1 MLNILLPNVLEAV
14 MEIEIGKRYYLD
26 IEEFAKS
33 PEGEDSHTFCE
44 MFRKTNRMVT
54 VADRVDSLRF
64 EVDEEYKDKMDRWG
78 KYFTVGNEEEFIKF
92 LHSTEYPPVALLELE
107 IIGLDAE

>member
-1 MLNILLPNVLEAV
+1 

-26 IEEFAKS
+26 IEAFAKS
-33 PEGEDSHTFCE
+33 PEGEDSQTFCE

-54 VADRVDSLRF
+54 VADRVSSFRF
-64 EVDEEYKDKMDRWG
+64 EVDEEYRHKMSIWG
-78 KYFTVGNEEEFIKF
+78 TYFTVSDEKEFIKF
-92 LHSTEYPPVALLELE
+92 LHPTECQPVALLEFE